1 MFADKWHIIYYTVC
15 RHAQWTQCGG
25 NPYIIYCHLV
35 HLNEEKK
42 KRLFFYPFSDNDI
55 VMRRPENRECTVWIT
70 RGGILIELGLHCVEF
85 WRSLRLILSRTVDIQ
100 ACSQWFMLCFVLYTS
115 WFLLQSISFTLTSVG
130 SDVIRLTPF
139 FLLGC
144 LCEK

>member
-1 MFADKWHIIYYTVC
+1 M
-15 RHAQWTQCGG
+15 
-25 NPYIIYCHLV
+25 

-42 KRLFFYPFSDNDI
+42 RDFFYPFSDNDI

-70 RGGILIELGLHCVEF
+70 RGGIPIELGLHCVEF
-85 WRSLRLILSRTVDIQ
+85 GRVLRLILS
-100 ACSQWFMLCFVLYTS
+100 YTG
-115 WFLLQSISFTLTSVG
+115 LQSVIHGLFCFIYLVVFAAIHIFHINFIG
-130 SDVIRLTPF
+130 NDVIRLTPF